1 MDGTGMNE
9 DILRYLRQVVMK
21 AMDRI
26 RNRMRG
32 SERLLLKGTI
42 ASSAATKA
50 ESNLTKGVDREAED
64 LILDSLLKK
73 LPRMKGVERLA
84 VFSEEAGIMTHPEG
98 LDPDESEWVA
108 FIDPV
113 DGTEFVETLQGGW
126 CLLAL
131 YNRVAD
137 RVEAAVA
144 GDIFLNRLFWAS
156 HGGEAECIDFATH
169 SWFRLDGG
177 PDPKKSVAGARI
189 NFLTTKVDR
198 FLAVSRQ
205 TKLLEAMKA
214 GDGRINLSW
223 GSNTILQVAAGY
235 ADAAVEFDKGFA
247 TYDILPGIFIGEK
260 AGLTMLDLDGN
271 PLTSKIDI
279 AAVFAAWRADS
290 KKPKRTKFVAA
301 KDPQLAREIVSLLQ

>member
-1 MDGTGMNE
+1 MNE

-26 RNRMRG
+26 RNLMRG
-32 SERLLLKGTI
+32 SDRLLLKGAV
-42 ASSAATKA
+42 ASSAQMKA
-50 ESNLTKGVDREAED
+50 DTNLTKGVDREAEE
-64 LILDSLLKK
+64 LIIDSLLKK

-84 VFSEEAGIMTHPEG
+84 VFSEEAGIVTYGG
-98 LDPDESEWVA
+98 LDPDDADWVA

-131 YNRVAD
+131 YNRAAD

-156 HGGEAECIDFATH
+156 HGGAAECIDFATH

-198 FLAVSRQ
+198 FLAVARQSR
-205 TKLLEAMKA
+205 LLEAMKGA
-214 GDGRINLSW
+214 DGRINLSW
-223 GSNTILQVAAGY
+223 GSNTIIQVAAGY

-247 TYDILPGIFIGEK
+247 TYDILPGLFIGEK
-260 AGLTMLDLDGN
+260 AGLAILDLDGN
-271 PLTSKIDI
+271 PLTSRIDVP
-279 AAVFAAWRADS
+279 AVFAAWRKDS

-301 KDPQLAREIVSLLQ
+301 KEPELAREIVELLRGDPS

>member
-1 MDGTGMNE
+1 MNE

-32 SERLLLKGTI
+32 SERLLLKGAI
-42 ASSAATKA
+42 KSSAETKA
-50 ESNLTKGVDREAED
+50 ESNLTKGIDREAEE
-64 LILDSLLKK
+64 LILDSLVGK
-73 LPRMKGVERLA
+73 LPKMKGVGRLA
-84 VFSEEAGIMTHPEG
+84 VFSEEAGIIPAGEG
-98 LDPDESEWVA
+98 IDPDDAEWVA

-131 YNRVAD
+131 YNRMAD

-156 HGGEAECIDFATH
+156 HDGAAECIDFATH

-177 PDPKKSVAGARI
+177 PEPKKSVAGARI

-198 FLAVSRQ
+198 FLAVARQ
-205 TKLLEAMKA
+205 TRLLEAMKV
-214 GDGRINLSW
+214 GDGRVNLSW
-223 GSNTILQVAAGY
+223 GSNTIIQVAAGY

-247 TYDILPGIFIGEK
+247 TYDILPGLFIGEK
-260 AGLTMLDLDGN
+260 AGLTILDLDGK

-279 AAVFAAWRADS
+279 PAVFAAWRADS

-301 KDPQLAREIVSLLQ
+301 REPELAHEIVGLLREQT

>member
-1 MDGTGMNE
+1 MNE

-32 SERLLLKGTI
+32 SERLALKGAI
-42 ASSAATKA
+42 ASSAETKA
-50 ESNLTKGVDREAED
+50 DTNLTKGIDREAED

-84 VFSEEAGIMTHPEG
+84 VFSEERGILTYPEHLDAGNA
-98 LDPDESEWVA
+98 DWVA

-113 DGTEFVETLQGGW
+113 DGTEFVENLQGGW

-131 YNRVAD
+131 YNRAAD

-156 HGGEAECIDFATH
+156 HGGAAECIDFATH

-177 PDPKKSVAGARI
+177 PDPRKSVAGARI

-198 FLAVSRQ
+198 FLAVAGKTR
-205 TKLLEAMKA
+205 LLDAMRV

-223 GSNTILQVAAGY
+223 GSNTIIQVAAGY

-247 TYDILPGIFIGEK
+247 TYDILPGLFIGEK
-260 AGLTMLDLDGN
+260 AGLTILDLDGN
-271 PLTSKIDI
+271 PLSSRIDI
-279 AAVFAAWRADS
+279 PSVFAAWKTDP

-301 KDPQLAREIVSLLQ
+301 KDPALAHEIVELLR

>member
-1 MDGTGMNE
+1 MND

-32 SERLLLKGTI
+32 SERLTLKGAI
-42 ASSAATKA
+42 ASSAETKA
-50 ESNLTKGVDREAED
+50 ETNLTKGVDREAED

-84 VFSEEAGIMTHPEG
+84 VFSEERGIFTFPEN
-98 LDPDESEWVA
+98 LDPLEAEWVA

-131 YNRVAD
+131 YNRVED

-144 GDIFLNRLFWAS
+144 GDIFLDRLFWAS
-156 HGGEAECIDFATH
+156 HEGSAECIDFTTH

-198 FLAVSRQ
+198 FLAVAGKG
-205 TKLLEAMKA
+205 KLLDAMRA
-214 GDGRINLSW
+214 RDGRVNLSW
-223 GSNTILQVAAGY
+223 GSNTIIQVAAGY

-247 TYDILPGIFIGEK
+247 TYDILPGLYIGEK
-260 AGLTMLDLDGN
+260 AGLTILDLDGN
-271 PLTSKIDI
+271 PLTSRIDI
-279 AAVFAAWRADS
+279 PAVFAAWQADS
-290 KKPKRTKFVAA
+290 KKPRRTKFVAA
-301 KDPQLAREIVSLLQ
+301 KEPALAHEIVELLRA